1 MAGNGG
7 SAADSEHITGELMKR
22 FKTPRPI
29 DPALAERLV
38 SIDPVRG
45 EALNHNLEQSL
56 MAISQNSMNAV
67 VVAKALDNM
76 LEIWMCWRK
85 NQRVSKSN
93 NDTPFFKEKKY

>member
-45 EALNHNLEQSL
+45 GGVKPQSG
-56 MAISQNSMNAV
+56 
-67 VVAKALDNM
+67 AKSDGD
-76 LEIWMCWRK
+76 
-85 NQRVSKSN
+85 QSKQYECRGGC
-93 NDTPFFKEKKY
+93 KGAG